1 MAKGIA
7 RSSIAS
13 MRNTGLRRVTVG
25 VLVVLFAILAP
36 ITFAAT
42 WVHRTVL
49 DTDTYVSTITPIASD
64 PAVTAAASR
73 AITNQIY
80 LALDPQQIVADAL
93 PPKAAFLAAPIAN
106 GAKGY
111 VQSGVDQVISS
122 PQFQQLWVGAN
133 RFAHSQL
140 VSVLR
145 GHSEVL
151 QNTNGNVELNL
162 VPLLN
167 AALVRI
173 QGFAS
178 TVVGRPVQLPSIS
191 ATDPPAAA
199 CTKIATALGR
209 P

>member
-1 MAKGIA
+1 MARA
-7 RSSIAS
+7 RRTTTMPD
-13 MRNTGLRRVTVG
+13 MRNTGVRRVSVG
-25 VLVVLFAILAP
+25 ILVVLFAILVP
-36 ITFAAT
+36 ITFTVA

-49 DTDTYVSTITPIASD
+49 DTDTYVSTVAPIGSD

-73 AITNQIY
+73 DITNQIY
-80 LALDPQQIVADAL
+80 AALNPQQIVADAL
-93 PPKAAFLAAPIAN
+93 PPKASFLAAPIAN

-151 QNTNGNVELNL
+151 QNTNGN
-162 VPLLN
+162 
-167 AALVRI
+167 
-173 QGFAS
+173 
-178 TVVGRPVQLPSIS
+178 
-191 ATDPPAAA
+191 
-199 CTKIATALGR
+199 
-209 P
+209 